1 MTKYSHLVDLL
12 NYRALD
18 RPNQIA
24 YRFLKDSKTESG
36 RLTYAE
42 LDSQA
47 RAIAAKLQSL
57 VAPGSRALLVYSY
70 DAGLEFISAFFGCL
84 YAEVVAVTAT
94 PPRHSK
100 EFAKLQAR
108 AIASGASI
116 VLTTK
121 DLLKVFESQW
131 SNGSKSF
138 SCFATDDL
146 ASILAR
152 DWIQPKIDSDTLA
165 FLQYTSGSTGIPK
178 GVMVTHG
185 NILCNE
191 EMIKQAF
198 QHTEDTVVVGWLP
211 MFHDM
216 GLIGNVLQP
225 VYLGTESILMSPI
238 SLIQQPF
245 NWLKAIAHYR
255 ATTSGGPNFA
265 YDLLCLRANQEQL
278 AELDLSS
285 WQVAF
290 SGAEPIRAETLE
302 RFSDIFAACGF
313 RKEAFYPC
321 YGMAETTLFI
331 SGGLKTAPPQIK
343 YIDGAVLA
351 ENQVVEVTPDRPGV
365 RAIVGCGR
373 SWLDTEIIIVNPESL
388 TKCGDKQVGEIWVS
402 GLGVGKGYW
411 EQPEETQQTF
421 NGYLATGE
429 GPFLRTGD
437 LGFVQDEELYITGR
451 LKEVMIFW
459 GKYCYP
465 QHVERTVQES
475 HPAFKLNCGAAF
487 SVETGTA
494 EKLVIVQEV
503 ERSYLRNLQVDELVN
518 TICQTV
524 AEEHEVEVSAI
535 ALLKTGSIP
544 KTSSGKIQRRLCQTK
559 FLEGSLNTVA
569 IWQPEAIAKNVT
581 EMVDL

>member
-1 MTKYSHLVDLL
+1 MINYSNLVDLL

-24 YRFLKDSKTESG
+24 YRFLKDSKTESA

-42 LDSQA
+42 LDRQA

-57 VAPGSRALLVYSY
+57 IPAGSRALLVYAY

-84 YAEVVAVTAT
+84 YAEVIAVTTT
-94 PPRHSK
+94 PPRHGK
-100 EFAKLQAR
+100 EIAKLQPR
-108 AIASGASI
+108 AIASGATI

-121 DLLKVFESQW
+121 DFLNIFESQLA
-131 SNGSKSF
+131 NTGF
-138 SCFATDDL
+138 NLIATDDL
-146 ASILAR
+146 ASDLAQN
-152 DWIQPKIDSDTLA
+152 WIQPKINSDTLA

-211 MFHDM
+211 MYHDM

-238 SLIQQPF
+238 ALSQQPF
-245 NWLKAIAHYR
+245 NWLKAITQYQ

-265 YDLLCLRANQEQL
+265 YDLLCLRATEEQL

-290 SGAEPIRAETLE
+290 SGAEPVRAETIE
-302 RFSDIFAACGF
+302 RFSSIFAACGF
-313 RKEAFYPC
+313 RSRAFYPC
-321 YGMAETTLFI
+321 YGMAETTLFV
-331 SGGLKTAPPQIK
+331 SGGLQTAPPQIK
-343 YIDGAVLA
+343 YVDGVALA
-351 ENQVVEVTPDRPGV
+351 QNQVVEITPKQPSV

-373 SWLDTEIIIVNPESL
+373 SWLDTEMIIVNPESF
-388 TKCGDKQVGEIWVS
+388 TKCSDKQVGEIWVS
-402 GLGVGKGYW
+402 GSGVGKGYW

-421 NGYLATGE
+421 QAYLATGE

-437 LGFVQDEELYITGR
+437 LGFLQDEELYITGR

-459 GKYCYP
+459 GRYCYP

-475 HPAFKLNCGAAF
+475 HPAFRLNCGAAF
-487 SVETGTA
+487 AVETGTA

-503 ERSYLRNLQVDELVN
+503 ERSYLRNLNVEELVN
-518 TICQTV
+518 TICQAV
-524 AEEHEVEVSAI
+524 AKEHEIEVSAI
-535 ALLKTGSIP
+535 ALIKTGSIP
-544 KTSSGKIQRRLCQTK
+544 KTSSGKIQRRLCQTM

-569 IWQPEAIAKNVT
+569 LWQPEEMTKTVT
-581 EMVDL
+581 EMVDF

>member
-1 MTKYSHLVDLL
+1 MINYSNLVDLL

-24 YRFLKDSKTESG
+24 YRFLKDSKTESA

-57 VAPGSRALLVYSY
+57 VPAGSRALLVYSY

-84 YAEVVAVTAT
+84 YAEVIAVTTT
-94 PPRHSK
+94 PPRHGK
-100 EFAKLQAR
+100 EIAKLQQR
-108 AIASGASI
+108 AVASGATI

-121 DLLKVFESQW
+121 DFLTIFESQLA
-131 SNGSKSF
+131 NTGF
-138 SCFATDDL
+138 NLIATDDL
-146 ASILAR
+146 SDDLAQ
-152 DWIQPKIDSDTLA
+152 DWMQPKINSDTLA

-211 MFHDM
+211 MYHDM

-238 SLIQQPF
+238 ALSQQPL
-245 NWLKAIAHYR
+245 NWLKAITQYQ

-265 YDLLCLRANQEQL
+265 YDLLCLRATEEQL

-290 SGAEPIRAETLE
+290 SGAEPVRVETIE
-302 RFSDIFAACGF
+302 RFSSIFAACGF
-313 RKEAFYPC
+313 RSRAFYPC
-321 YGMAETTLFI
+321 YGMAETTLFV
-331 SGGLKTAPPQIK
+331 SGGLQTAPPQIK
-343 YIDGAVLA
+343 YVDGVALA
-351 ENQVVEVTPDRPGV
+351 QNQVVEITPEQPSV
-365 RAIVGCGR
+365 RAIVGCGKN
-373 SWLDTEIIIVNPESL
+373 WLDTEIIIVNPESL
-388 TKCGDKQVGEIWVS
+388 TKCSDKQVGEIWVS
-402 GLGVGKGYW
+402 GSGVGKGYW

-421 NGYLATGE
+421 QAYLATGE

-437 LGFVQDEELYITGR
+437 LGFFQDEELYITGR

-459 GKYCYP
+459 GRYCYP

-475 HPAFKLNCGAAF
+475 HPAFRLNCGAAF
-487 SVETGTA
+487 TVETGTA
-494 EKLVIVQEV
+494 EKLVIVQEI
-503 ERSYLRNLQVDELVN
+503 ERSYLRNLNVEELVN
-518 TICQTV
+518 TICRAV

-535 ALLKTGSIP
+535 ALIKTGSIP
-544 KTSSGKIQRRLCQTK
+544 KTSSGKIQRRRCQTM

-569 IWQPEAIAKNVT
+569 LWQPEEIAKAVT